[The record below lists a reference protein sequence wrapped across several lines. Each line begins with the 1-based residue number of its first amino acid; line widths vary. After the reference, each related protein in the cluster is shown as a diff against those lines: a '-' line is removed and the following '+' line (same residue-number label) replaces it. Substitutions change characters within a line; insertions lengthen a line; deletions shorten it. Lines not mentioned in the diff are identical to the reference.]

1 MPRGVK
7 MENQAYTLK
16 NVLLETGFEYEGDE
30 VVSTKTALFCIEV
43 ENGEIKSIKPNHP
56 DAEGIDAKG
65 RLLLPAF
72 RDMHAHLDKMLF
84 GLPWQAVSAKR
95 KTVKD
100 MIAYEQRMIPEWLKT
115 SIERTEKLI
124 DLLHSYGTNFIRSHF
139 NVDPTSGLDSLYHLE
154 EALRHKR
161 KSLAAELVAFPQHG
175 IYYTQTE
182 SLLKEAA
189 KMDSVGFIGGVDP
202 YSIDGS
208 IEKPME
214 LITQLALDNGKGID
228 LHLHERGES
237 GVKTIEFLI
246 DKALENPQLKGKT
259 YVSHAF
265 ALGHLSA
272 SETERMAERLAA
284 AGVGIVSSVPFRGTI
299 MPIPMLRKHGVEVLI
314 GNDNIQDHW
323 STFGSGNMLQKAH
336 LIAALYGYST
346 EWELSRTLAFATRY
360 VLPLDD
366 KGTQQW
372 PKAGDAA
379 DMVLVG
385 ASCSA
390 EAVSRM
396 SPVISLIHNGNIVF
410 KET

>member
-1 MPRGVK
+1 
-7 MENQAYTLK
+7 MENKAYTLK
-16 NVLLETGFEYEGDE
+16 NVLLETGFEYEADE
-30 VVSTKTALFCIEV
+30 VVSTKTALFCIGI
-43 ENGEIKSIKPNHP
+43 ENGKIKSIEPNHSH
-56 DAEGIDAKG
+56 AEGIDAKG

-72 RDMHAHLDKMLF
+72 KDMHGHLDKMLF

-100 MIAYEQRMIPEWLKT
+100 MIAYEQQMIPEWLKT
-115 SIERTEKLI
+115 SVARTEKLI
-124 DLLHSYGTNFIRSHF
+124 DFLHSYGTDFIRSHF

-154 EALRHKR
+154 EALRHKAS
-161 KSLAAELVAFPQHG
+161 SLAAELVAFPQHG
-175 IYYTQTE
+175 ICYTRTE
-182 SLLKEAA
+182 SLLKEVA
-189 KMDSVGFIGGVDP
+189 KMDSVDFIGGVDP

-208 IEKPME
+208 IEKPLE

-299 MPIPMLRKHGVEVLI
+299 MPIPTLRKHGVEVLI

-323 STFGSGNMLQKAH
+323 SAFGSGNMLQKAH

-346 EWELSRTLAFATRY
+346 EWELSRALAFATRY

-366 KGTQQW
+366 KGAQQW
-372 PKAGDAA
+372 PRAGDAA
-379 DMVLVG
+379 DIVLVE

-396 SPVISLIHNGNIVF
+396 SPIIALIHSGNIVF